1 VRIAVIDSSPLIN
14 LAHLD
19 LAMKLSQFFDVV
31 WVPNAVQ
38 REVRKKH
45 RFGHRLNKFYQSGFF
60 AKCVAADWTN
70 VQLLRAEPLGEGE
83 SEALTQAQEK
93 APAFFIADEKRS
105 REIAGRMGQMHA
117 GTARILAR
125 LNYEGLAPD
134 LEALIRKLERDLRFR
149 ISKDVVREAIS
160 IAPQPIWPALA

>member
-14 LAHLD
+14 LAHLG

-31 WVPNAVQ
+31 CVPNAVQ

-60 AKCVAADWTN
+60 TKCIAADHTN
-70 VQLLRAEPLGEGE
+70 VQLLQAEPLGEGE
-83 SEALTQAQEK
+83 SEAITQAQEK
-93 APAFFIADEKRS
+93 APAFFIADEIRA

-117 GTARILAR
+117 GTVRILAR
-125 LNYEGLAPD
+125 LNFEGLAPD
-134 LEALIRKLERDLRFR
+134 LESLVRKLERDLSFR
-149 ISKDVVREAIS
+149 ISKKVIQEAIS
-160 IAPQPIWPALA
+160 LASEPIWPVLA

>member
-14 LAHLD
+14 LSHLD

-31 WVPNAVQ
+31 YVPNAVQ

-45 RFGHRLNKFYQSGFF
+45 RFGYRLNRFYRSGFF
-60 AKCVAADWTN
+60 IKCVTADRTN

-83 SEALTQAQEK
+83 SEAITQAQEN
-93 APAFFIADEKRS
+93 APAFFIADEKRA

-125 LNYEGLAPD
+125 LNFEGLAPD
-134 LEALIRKLERDLRFR
+134 LEDLVWKLERDLGYR
-149 ISKDVVREAIS
+149 ISKSVVQEAIS
-160 IAPQPIWPALA
+160 MARDPIWPAIV